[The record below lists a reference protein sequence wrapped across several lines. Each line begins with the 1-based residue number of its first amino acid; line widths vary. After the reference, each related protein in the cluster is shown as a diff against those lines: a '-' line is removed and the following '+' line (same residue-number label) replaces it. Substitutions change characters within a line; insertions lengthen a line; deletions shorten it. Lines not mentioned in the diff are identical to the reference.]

1 MCLQALNKCAG
12 INGKILNFGT
22 DPNIFPYKQK
32 GQKIFPQT
40 KSGLQP
46 QTIIVFTSA
55 ITKDEKDLKEC
66 KRISA
71 GFKRDNFG
79 IITITQQTRTLF
91 RKPSTLFRILGKI
104 WKSL

>member
-1 MCLQALNKCAG
+1 MCLQALNKCGG
-12 INGKILNFGT
+12 IDGKIFNFGT
-22 DPNIFPYKQK
+22 DPNIFPYKRIS
-32 GQKIFPQT
+32 QKIFPQT

-55 ITKDEKDLKEC
+55 LTKEKDLKEC

-79 IITITQQTRTLF
+79 IITITQQTRNAIPKTVNF
-91 RKPSTLFRILGKI
+91 I
-104 WKSL
+104 